1 MYRVDGGRAAG
12 LRARRLRSRRSTSNW
27 VAVRQHHPARRRP
40 HHRCRRWRAAGVFA
54 SGQACFASSRLL
66 VPRDKLNEAEEI
78 ARATAESCRI
88 GDPTDPSTA
97 LGPLVSRVQQQRV
110 RDYIVGTVAQGASLG
125 GVFSADVDHAT
136 AVARRLRTGRV
147 DINGAANK
155 MLAPFGGFKQSGIG
169 REFGWAGFEEFLEIK
184 AIQY

>member
-1 MYRVDGGRAAG
+1 MNTWSGTPRSTWWHLPGRRAAG
-12 LRARRLRSRRSTSNW
+12 LRALGADADLTTA
-27 VAVRQHHPARRRP
+27 VDAGVRQ
-40 HHRCRRWRAAGVFA
+40 VFFT
-54 SGQACFASSRLL
+54 SGQACFAWSRLL
-66 VPRDKLNEAEEI
+66 VPRDRRNEAEEI
-78 ARATAESCRI
+78 ARATAESYRI
-88 GDPTDPSTA
+88 GDPTDPSTT

-147 DINGAANK
+147 DINGAANN